1 MNDKKLKILKV
12 KDKAESYYT
21 KKDTIF
27 DLPMRLL
34 VVGKSQLSGKSNLL
48 TNLILRDEFYNNDF
62 EGDDIYIVSP
72 SIHTDDK
79 LIKLVDVKD
88 IPEHNL
94 MDTFDED
101 VITELYKNLEE
112 EYREAVS
119 DGEKPTNKLIV
130 FDDCSYSG
138 SLKSRAKA
146 SIIPKIFSNG
156 RHINVSVIVTSQKYS
171 DISTSARENCNG
183 AIFFNCSNK
192 QLELIE
198 ADNNY
203 TGSKKEFMK
212 MFRDNIGTK
221 HSFVVVNYTN
231 EKDSRYLNEYFEKID
246 C

>member
-1 MNDKKLKILKV
+1 MSNKKLQIYKV
-12 KDKAESYYT
+12 RDKAEGFYT

-48 TNLILRDEFYNNDF
+48 TNLILRDEFYNADF
-62 EGDDIYIVSP
+62 KGDDIYIVSP

-94 MDTFDED
+94 MSSFDEE
-101 VITELYKNLEE
+101 VISELYKNLEE
-112 EYREAVS
+112 EYRDAVN
-119 DGEKPTNKLIV
+119 DGDKPTNKLIV

-138 SLKSRAKA
+138 SLKSRAKG
-146 SIIPKIFSNG
+146 SIVPKIFSNG
-156 RHINVSVIVTSQKYS
+156 RHINVSVICTSQKYS

-198 ADNNY
+198 ADHNY
-203 TGSKKEFMK
+203 TGTKKDFMK
-212 MFRDNIGTK
+212 LFRDNIGTK

-231 EKDSRYLNEYFEKID
+231 EKDSRYLNEYFEKIT
-246 C
+246 